1 MKGGLTP
8 NELRE
13 WLEEIMRTDGNYQRE
28 DWELLFESAIEVVQ
42 TDLGYKKSSVSAME
56 MDPVTTTEPKF

>member
-13 WLEEIMRTDGNYQRE
+13 WLEEITRTDGNYQRE

-42 TDLGYKKSSVSAME
+42 TDLGYKKSSVSAM
-56 MDPVTTTEPKF
+56 